1 MNDLS
6 STVLIVPG
14 LRGHVPDHWQTL
26 LEHRLPNAR
35 SVPPLERD
43 GLSCAAR
50 MEALDAALRRI
61 AGPVILV
68 AHNAGVMTTVHW
80 ARLHRREIK
89 GALLAAPADLETPLP
104 DGYPQPDAL
113 RRHGWTPIPRKRLP
127 FPSIV
132 AASTND
138 PLARIERAAA
148 LADAWGSRL
157 VDLGAAGHLNPAS
170 GYGEWPGALAL
181 IAELEDARP
190 RAAQCGE
197 AR

>member
-1 MNDLS
+1 M
-6 STVLIVPG
+6 
-14 LRGHVPDHWQTL
+14 R
-26 LEHRLPNAR
+26 
-35 SVPPLERD
+35 
-43 GLSCAAR
+43 CA
-50 MEALDAALRRI
+50 
-61 AGPVILV
+61 G
-68 AHNAGVMTTVHW
+68 
-80 ARLHRREIK
+80 
-89 GALLAAPADLETPLP
+89 
-104 DGYPQPDAL
+104 
-113 RRHGWTPIPRKRLP
+113 HGWTPIPRKRLP

>member
-61 AGPVILV
+61 AGP
-68 AHNAGVMTTVHW
+68 
-80 ARLHRREIK
+80 
-89 GALLAAPADLETPLP
+89 
-104 DGYPQPDAL
+104 
-113 RRHGWTPIPRKRLP
+113 
-127 FPSIV
+127 
-132 AASTND
+132 
-138 PLARIERAAA
+138 
-148 LADAWGSRL
+148 
-157 VDLGAAGHLNPAS
+157 
-170 GYGEWPGALAL
+170 
-181 IAELEDARP
+181 
-190 RAAQCGE
+190 
-197 AR
+197 